1 MVVMLC
7 GNLECP
13 ELLWYRE
20 LSELELA
27 AVAILGPGF
36 VFCLAT
42 GEFDVWQIE

>member
-7 GNLECP
+7 EILEYP
-13 ELLWYRE
+13 VLSWYRV

-42 GEFDVWQIE
+42 GDFDVW